1 MGDEDHVVP
10 FADLATADLV
20 LDAVYAGGS
29 TGNFSDDPISR
40 LLPGVGNQGGF
51 RFNGSP
57 QRQGVRFAVLFTT
70 GAELDWPDELD
81 PQTGLFTYYGDNRH
95 PGKELHET
103 PRRGNVL
110 LRDAFEWSH
119 GVARASVPPFFL
131 FEKASPAGRRV
142 RFRGLLAPGGAALTS
157 DDELQAIWRSSRG
170 VRFQNYRSRF
180 TVLDVPKISR
190 SWIVDLAAGRAL
202 GPGCPAPW
210 KEWVE
215 ARTYRPLLA
224 ASTTTVRSTAEQK
237 PDVVGRRMVAAIHRH
252 FSNRPHDFEACAV
265 EIWRM
270 LAPATDTCEL
280 TPRSRD
286 GGRDAVGEYL
296 LGPASDRVAMEF
308 ALEAKCYALDKS
320 VGVKEVARL
329 ISRIRHRQF
338 GVFIT
343 TSYFNKQVYS
353 EVRADAHPIIMIC
366 ARDIVDVLRRHGY
379 GDVQAV
385 QEWLDH
391 RFPEPSAV

>member
-1 MGDEDHVVP
+1 MP

-29 TGNFSDDPISR
+29 VGNMSDDPLYR

-51 RFNGSP
+51 RIHRS
-57 QRQGVRFAVLFTT
+57 RQKQDICFAVLFTT
-70 GAELDWPDELD
+70 GAEPDWPDELD

-95 PGKELHET
+95 PGRELHET

-119 GVARASVPPFFL
+119 GTARVNVPPFFL
-131 FEKASPAGRRV
+131 FEKAASTGRDV

-180 TVLDVPKISR
+180 TVLDVPKVPR
-190 SWIVDLAAGRAL
+190 SWIADLIAGSPL
-202 GPGCPAPW
+202 GPNCPAPW
-210 KEWVE
+210 QAWIE

-224 ASTTTVRSTAEQK
+224 PATTTVRSTAEQQ
-237 PDVVGRRMVAAIHRH
+237 PDAVGKRIVAAIHRH

-270 LAPATDTCEL
+270 MAPATGTCEV
-280 TPRSRD
+280 TRHSRD
-286 GGRDAVGEYL
+286 GGQDAAGEYL
-296 LGPASDRVAMEF
+296 LGPAADRVAVEF
-308 ALEAKCYALDKS
+308 ALEAKCYALDNS
-320 VGVKEVARL
+320 VGVKDVARL

-338 GVFIT
+338 GVFVT
-343 TSYFNKQVYS
+343 TSYFNNQVYG
-353 EVRADAHPIIMIC
+353 EVRTDAHPIIMIC
-366 ARDIVDVLRRHGY
+366 ARDIADLLRSHGY
-379 GDVQAV
+379 GDAQAV
-385 QEWLDH
+385 QDWLDH
-391 RFPEPSAV
+391 RFPAPSAV